1 MNAGSLITRVIT
13 TLSQPAQVITHI
25 TPPYRGCVCD
35 KVSCDVIGGKYA
47 TKV

>member
-35 KVSCDVIGGKYA
+35 KVSCDVIGEKNGIKL
-47 TKV
+47 